1 MDTTPAHFHDEEIQ
15 VEFDQL
21 PAREKSPPC
30 PNGFT
35 WRGKTYRV
43 SSVLSEWVNFERRGR
58 MEANMQPAHA
68 NRAAIKGSWGVGRFF
83 FRILVEDGRIFDI
96 YYDRA
101 PDSVSDRKGHWVL
114 LAERETGAVQKS

>member
-1 MDTTPAHFHDEEIQ
+1 MDTVPAHFYDEEIQ
-15 VEFDQL
+15 VEFDRP

-35 WRGKTYRV
+35 WRGKAYRV

-68 NRAAIKGSWGVGRFF
+68 SRAAIKGSWGVGRFF
-83 FRILVEDGRIFDI
+83 FRVSVEDGRIFDI

-101 PDSVSDRKGHWVL
+101 PDSVTDRKGHWVL
-114 LAERETGAVQKS
+114 LSERETDAAQNS